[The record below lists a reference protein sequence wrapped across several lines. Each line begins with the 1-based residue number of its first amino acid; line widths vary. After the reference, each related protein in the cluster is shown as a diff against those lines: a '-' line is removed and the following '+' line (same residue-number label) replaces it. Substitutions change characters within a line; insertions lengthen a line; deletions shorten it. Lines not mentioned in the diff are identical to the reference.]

1 MNVGNQKNHKIKD
14 KQMVLKKLS
23 QFCMI
28 AILCMATLF
37 NFGVNPPSVF
47 ASESLLPFLEN
58 EECKFVMNDAV
69 GVYGDNEG
77 EIEVTYTL
85 R

>member
-1 MNVGNQKNHKIKD
+1 
-14 KQMVLKKLS
+14 MVADCTRGIVYPAPICK
-23 QFCMI
+23 
-28 AILCMATLF
+28 T
-37 NFGVNPPSVF
+37 P
-47 ASESLLPFLEN
+47 LLPFLEN